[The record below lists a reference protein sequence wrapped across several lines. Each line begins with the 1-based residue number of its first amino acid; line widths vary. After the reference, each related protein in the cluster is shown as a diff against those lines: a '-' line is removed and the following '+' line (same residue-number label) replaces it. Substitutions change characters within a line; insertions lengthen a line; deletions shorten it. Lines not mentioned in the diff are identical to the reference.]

1 MYYFTYFDRAGE
13 KHEIGSVKIGQFDW
27 QPKQRR
33 PDIPE
38 RFEQLSDA
46 FFSLGQDIDY
56 YKALME
62 VAEDE
67 RVAIFIALRDV
78 AYDKELYVRALEEE
92 VMTQSLMRSTGA
104 RKVEIQYRAVLT
116 DGAEF
121 TPYEF
126 SYRAAKTPKSL
137 TDPVELDFKVTPG
150 ASPPTNIHV
159 LIGQNGVGKTRL
171 LNGMTR
177 ALVDP
182 DTSKRRDGAFSFKD
196 SGFDFLS
203 EATETFANLVSVTFS
218 AFDGERW
225 SGPTLTRAKPSMIAR
240 D

>member
-1 MYYFTYFDRAGE
+1 MEFVVLQTEAKRSPAQGRETGYLWTDQWDEWFTYSTMYYFTYFDRAGE

-67 RVAIFIALRDV
+67 RVAIFNALRDV
-78 AYDKELYVRALEEE
+78 AYDKELYARALEEE
-92 VMTQSLMRSTGA
+92 VMTQSLMRSTSP

-116 DGAEF
+116 DGAEL

-137 TDPVELDFKVTPG
+137 TDPV
-150 ASPPTNIHV
+150 
-159 LIGQNGVGKTRL
+159 
-171 LNGMTR
+171 
-177 ALVDP
+177 
-182 DTSKRRDGAFSFKD
+182 
-196 SGFDFLS
+196 
-203 EATETFANLVSVTFS
+203 
-218 AFDGERW
+218 
-225 SGPTLTRAKPSMIAR
+225 
-240 D
+240 